1 MGRFHVF
8 RDFRGFPAFFI
19 REIRPIR
26 GAIFPSGCSVNESM
40 ENTFVVLCTFP
51 DLDRARQIGAALVER
66 QVAACVNLLP
76 GVESIYRWE
85 GKIER
90 SGEVLAVIKTT
101 RYPAL
106 ESAIREL
113 HPYEV
118 PEILA
123 LPVAAGLPAYL
134 AWLGESCG

>member
-1 MGRFHVF
+1 
-8 RDFRGFPAFFI
+8 
-19 REIRPIR
+19 
-26 GAIFPSGCSVNESM
+26 M
-40 ENTFVVLCTFP
+40 EPVVVLCTFP
-51 DLDRARQIGAALVER
+51 DLDQARQIGAALVER

-85 GKIER
+85 GKVER
-90 SGEVLAVIKTT
+90 AGEVLAVIKTT
-101 RYPAL
+101 RYADL
-106 ESAIREL
+106 EAAIREL

-134 AWLGESCG
+134 DWMKESCERQDRLNS

>member
-1 MGRFHVF
+1 
-8 RDFRGFPAFFI
+8 
-19 REIRPIR
+19 
-26 GAIFPSGCSVNESM
+26 M
-40 ENTFVVLCTFP
+40 ENAVVVLCTFP
-51 DLDRARQIGAALVER
+51 DIEQARQIGAALVER

-90 SGEVLAVIKTT
+90 AGEVLALIKTT
-101 RYPAL
+101 RYAAL
-106 ESAIREL
+106 ETAIREL

-123 LPVAAGLPAYL
+123 LPVMKGSPEYL
-134 AWLGESCG
+134 DWLERCCPPTP